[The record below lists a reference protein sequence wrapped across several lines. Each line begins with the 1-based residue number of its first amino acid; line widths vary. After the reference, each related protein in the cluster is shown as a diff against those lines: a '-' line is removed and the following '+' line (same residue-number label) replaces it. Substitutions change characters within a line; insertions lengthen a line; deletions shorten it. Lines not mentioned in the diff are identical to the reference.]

1 MPDAAYYRAWRA
13 AHPEYR
19 AREAARSRR
28 RERVRGDRSAEYAR
42 QRERRAEQRRRRD
55 GEDGWTEQLHPIL
68 DEARVIALHHVRPDR
83 RSVLMRPTFDDAVS
97 EAALAL
103 LVGDDPTD
111 AVQRYLRSERDWQ
124 WRTAPLLEELLEVA
138 A

>member
-1 MPDAAYYRAWRA
+1 MPDAAYYQAWRA

-19 AREAARSRR
+19 AREAARSRQ

-42 QRERRAEQRRRRD
+42 QRARRTEQRQVRSAD
-55 GEDGWTEQLHPIL
+55 NGWTEQAHPVL
-68 DEARVIALHHVRPDR
+68 SEARDIASRQVRPDR

-103 LVGDDPTD
+103 LAGDDPTE
-111 AVQRYLRSERDWQ
+111 AVQRYLRSERDWR
-124 WRTAPLLEELLEVA
+124 WRTAPLLDAHLEVA

>member
-19 AREAARSRR
+19 AREAARSRHR
-28 RERVRGDRSAEYAR
+28 KRVRGDRSAEYAR

-55 GEDGWTEQLHPIL
+55 GEHGWTEQLHPIL
-68 DEARVIALHHVRPDR
+68 SEARVIASRHVRPDR
-83 RSVLMRPTFDDAVS
+83 RSILMRPTFEDAVS
-97 EAALAL
+97 EPALAL
-103 LVGDDPTD
+103 LVGDDPTE

-124 WRTAPLLEELLEVA
+124 WRTAPLLDGLSEA
-138 A
+138 AA